1 MTRKQL
7 TNIAIVVAIAVT
19 WLLFAGLVVFGLLTD
34 RQRTIELGGVALER
48 VMEGQ
53 HARLSLALHT
63 MEQDLRKEAAYIAV
77 HDSLTESALKE
88 RWQPIMEIEWA
99 ISSIAVATEN
109 GSEHELARLDGHW
122 RFSTTTKAD
131 ELPLLTEWSLND
143 PIGGGIPRIG
153 ELQSDPRKSLWFGQA
168 LGDRGSDPV
177 WSITT
182 NSDSTEALHVA
193 LLVRADRPTMPYRV
207 VRFTLAP
214 ERLIKALGQ
223 PISVHTELYM
233 SQLELP
239 WLRADTGTSALVMT
253 KAITN
258 WSAGKQSVPFSFEV
272 SGSEYLARIGAFSA
286 AGMQIY
292 TGAVLPLDKLK
303 KWTAGQRNAL
313 KVAAC
318 LLLVLGVLMTW
329 VLMRSR
335 RTDRIALRQE
345 RKSLTQERKLAK
357 VTSEREI
364 LDREVHHRVK
374 NNLQVV
380 SSILNLQADRIT
392 DTQAK
397 TEYMRGKRRIDS
409 MALVHHKLYAQT
421 DLRNIDLSIFITQVA
436 NAMKAMFE
444 PESRSVSHSVDTAG
458 LKLNADTS
466 IQVGIILCELLTN
479 CYKHA
484 FPYVTGGH
492 IEIRVRKE
500 EQDVYRLNVKD
511 NGKGLLRDP
520 DKAEAELGLELVEA
534 LADQIDGRMEISTEN
549 GTNISITFRMQ
560 GDGSMRKI

>member
-7 TNIAIVVAIAVT
+7 TNIAIVAAIAIT
-19 WLLFAGLVVFGLLTD
+19 WLLFAGLVVIGLLTD
-34 RQRTIELGGVALER
+34 RHRIRELGSVALER

-53 HARLSLALHT
+53 HSRLSFALRAI
-63 MEQDLRKEAAYIAV
+63 EQDLRKEAAYIAG
-77 HDSLTESALKE
+77 HDSVLDGALRE
-88 RWQPIMEIEWA
+88 RWQPIMEVEWA

-109 GSEHELARLDGHW
+109 GSESELARLNDRW

-131 ELPLLTEWSLND
+131 ELPLLTEWSLNATNA
-143 PIGGGIPRIG
+143 GGIPRIG
-153 ELQSDPRKSLWFGQA
+153 ELQGDPRKSLWFGEA
-168 LGDRGSDPV
+168 LVDRGSDPV
-177 WSITT
+177 WSITA

-193 LLVRADRPTMPYRV
+193 LLVRAHRATMPYRV

-214 ERLIKALGQ
+214 ERLVTAIGQ
-223 PISVHTELYM
+223 PLSAHTEIYM
-233 SQLELP
+233 SALELP
-239 WLRADTGTSALVMT
+239 WLRPDT
-253 KAITN
+253 AISTLEIDRAIAV
-258 WSAGKQSVPFSFEV
+258 WDAEKKSDPFTFEI
-272 SGSEYLARIGAFSA
+272 SDTEYMARITTYSSG
-286 AGMQIY
+286 GMQLY
-292 TGAVLPLDKLK
+292 TGAVLPLDRLK
-303 KWTAGQRNAL
+303 NWTAAQRMAL
-313 KVAAC
+313 MVAAC
-318 LLLVLGVLMTW
+318 LLLILGVLMTW
-329 VLMRSR
+329 VLLRSR
-335 RTDRIALRQE
+335 RTDRLAVRQE
-345 RKSLTQERKLAK
+345 KKSLTQERKLAK

-380 SSILNLQADRIT
+380 SSILNLQADRIS
-392 DTQAK
+392 DPQAK
-397 TEYMRGKRRIDS
+397 SEYMRGKRRIDS

-444 PESRSVSHSVDTAG
+444 PESRSVSHNVDTDG

-492 IEIRVRKE
+492 IEIKVRKE
-500 EQDVYRLNVKD
+500 EQDVFRMNVKD

-520 DKAEAELGLELVEA
+520 ERAEAELGLELVEA
-534 LADQIDGRMEISTEN
+534 LAEQIDGHMLISAEN
-549 GTNISITFRMQ
+549 GTDVSITFRMQ